1 MSDLV
6 ALLNGLVDENA
17 HILIPGIYEQVMKLA
32 PDEETLYE
40 TIDFDL
46 VVLLVIKSSLR
57 PIYAFEGLEL
67 ISGPLSNPSHQFGSK
82 TVLQTCRFWEKPN
95 TMRK

>member
-1 MSDLV
+1 MDECLSSLLTEPIWPSLLCCRHEAMSDLV

-17 HILIPGIYEQVMKLA
+17 HILIPGIYEQVIQLA

-46 VVLLVIKSSLR
+46 VCFYL
-57 PIYAFEGLEL
+57 
-67 ISGPLSNPSHQFGSK
+67 
-82 TVLQTCRFWEKPN
+82 
-95 TMRK
+95 